1 LAENHACFSGCYAP
15 GHDSLC
21 LVNGGAAPEPAL
33 DVQCE
38 DCLSF
43 RLGALVSQLALGM
56 NRYRLAK
63 ELSAHLCA
71 HRGYA
76 FAFGG
81 YHTQG
86 GGFWLSAAYL
96 ASIGVFILKSDRG
109 ITNTNSSDSDLLVK
123 AFTTGVA
130 KPPHIGMLD
139 PGKYTCHRVFLDV
152 VGLSPPVSA
161 QALLGSRH
169 VSSNPSPGF
178 VEVTL
183 AEYLPVS
190 CPGYTPSAPLRA
202 SAVALAPALAR
213 ASGPIGPSPSA
224 PLPAPAPRASVVR
237 TPPKPGDLCEVC
249 GEVAVERA
257 LLTSVYVAC
266 GCG

>member
-1 LAENHACFSGCYAP
+1 VSG
-15 GHDSLC
+15 G
-21 LVNGGAAPEPAL
+21 VAPEPAL

-71 HRGYA
+71 YRGYA

-96 ASIGVFILKSDRG
+96 ASIGVFIMKSDRG
-109 ITNTNSSDSDLLVK
+109 ITNSNSSDSDLLVK

-152 VGLSPPVSA
+152 VGLSPPASV
-161 QALLGSRH
+161 QTLLGSRH

-190 CPGYTPSAPLRA
+190 RPGYTQSAAPRV
-202 SAVALAPALAR
+202 SAVVPAPALAR
-213 ASGPIGPSPSA
+213 ASGPVRPPTSVPM
-224 PLPAPAPRASVVR
+224 PAPAPRASVVR
-237 TPPKPGDLCEVC
+237 TPLKQGDFCDVC
-249 GEVAVERA
+249 GEVAEERA